1 MQFVGSSKTYMKF
14 LISHCHPVA
23 RSVCLN
29 SISNFFLL
37 KKKNKK
43 QTSEVYKGHAKT
55 HYHRGRP
62 MNCKK
67 SLMTL
72 GKEWKWVTLLGHND
86 GQIEEAQCRAPQTIR
101 REWRV
106 GTIP

>member
-1 MQFVGSSKTYMKF
+1 
-14 LISHCHPVA
+14 
-23 RSVCLN
+23 
-29 SISNFFLL
+29 
-37 KKKNKK
+37 
-43 QTSEVYKGHAKT
+43 
-55 HYHRGRP
+55 

-72 GKEWKWVTLLGHND
+72 GKEWKWVMLLGHNH
-86 GQIEEAQCRAPQTIR
+86 GRIEEAQCRAPQTIR